1 MAIDLDVTVDVNKL
15 PDDMHALQKLL
26 RRMETEMAELE
37 TRLDELTL
45 DEAAAAAFDHTAQT
59 CTPVTAART
68 LGVMNMLA

>member
-1 MAIDLDVTVDVNKL
+1 MATEMNVKIDMDKL
-15 PDDMHALQKLL
+15 PDDMQALQKLL

-37 TRLDELTL
+37 SRLDDLTL
-45 DEAAAAAFDHTAQT
+45 DEVAAAAYDHTAQT